1 MPRSYAE
8 ATNKVFQERRF
19 ETDGS
24 RDVSG
29 IVEEVGPGPA
39 AAGQFK
45 KGDEVFAM
53 ADPTRDGAY
62 ADYIAIHGTAL
73 ALNLSRSITLPN
85 RGFVDSVTAARRVVA
100 ASRRARRFP
109 SPLLQRSSANAAV
122 PSRLSL
128 CLRDML
134 TQPTKS
140 FTKWVMRSDSRVM
153 KTTTNAVS
161 ETTRA
166 SSRNAQREFR
176 HDMLD
181 FQCAVSGESF
191 E

>member
-73 ALNLSRSITLPN
+73 ALKPKSLHHVRAAAGPVGALTAWRSLFDLGQLLS
-85 RGFVDSVTAARRVVA
+85 G
-100 ASRRARRFP
+100 
-109 SPLLQRSSANAAV
+109 QRILIHGGTGGVGHFAV
-122 PSRLSL
+122 
-128 CLRDML
+128 
-134 TQPTKS
+134 QPAK
-140 FTKWVMRSDSRVM
+140 
-153 KTTTNAVS
+153 
-161 ETTRA
+161 
-166 SSRNAQREFR
+166 
-176 HDMLD
+176 
-181 FQCAVSGESF
+181 
-191 E
+191 

>member
-19 ETDGS
+19 EADGS

-29 IVEEVGPGPA
+29 IAEEVGPGPA

-73 ALNLSRSITLPN
+73 ALKPKSLNHASKSRICRLSDGCATCSRC
-85 RGFVDSVTAARRVVA
+85 VAARETL
-100 ASRRARRFP
+100 SI
-109 SPLLQRSSANAAV
+109 SATA
-122 PSRLSL
+122 
-128 CLRDML
+128 
-134 TQPTKS
+134 TK
-140 FTKWVMRSDSRVM
+140 
-153 KTTTNAVS
+153 
-161 ETTRA
+161 
-166 SSRNAQREFR
+166 
-176 HDMLD
+176 
-181 FQCAVSGESF
+181 
-191 E
+191 